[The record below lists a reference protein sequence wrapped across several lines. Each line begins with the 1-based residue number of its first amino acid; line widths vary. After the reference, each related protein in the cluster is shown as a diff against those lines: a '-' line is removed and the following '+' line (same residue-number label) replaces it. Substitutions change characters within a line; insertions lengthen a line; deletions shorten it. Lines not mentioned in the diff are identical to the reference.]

1 MSVRLRLR
9 NPALNERGWGFCRRG
24 GCVFLEGLWNYVTMN
39 ADVCDNEWQ
48 INVCDVCV
56 CMYFHSAAYAPK
68 LHSERINLLDISTLS
83 VQVFS
88 WYSLL
93 DVEASHTSIKSWAW
107 EISVVST
114 QPPSL
119 CLLGTCLNVQDCVGC
134 NGEHK
139 QGVTQ
144 FLISKNHHIQMGR

>member
-93 DVEASHTSIKSWAW
+93 DVEASRTSIKSWAW
-107 EISVVST
+107 EM
-114 QPPSL
+114 L
-119 CLLGTCLNVQDCVGC
+119 CLAFC
-134 NGEHK
+134 
-139 QGVTQ
+139 QGSRVYERLKLQ
-144 FLISKNHHIQMGR
+144 RRLSLFFLLPSFMQNNYFEIYPC